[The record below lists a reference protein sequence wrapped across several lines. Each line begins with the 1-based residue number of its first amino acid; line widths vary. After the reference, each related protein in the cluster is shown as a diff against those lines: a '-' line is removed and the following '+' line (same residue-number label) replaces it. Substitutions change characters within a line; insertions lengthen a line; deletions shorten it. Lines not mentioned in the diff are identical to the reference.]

1 MKSSV
6 RVLTLACV
14 ALISALALAAKKPPE
29 EWDGLKLVKVKGI
42 DAAYVRPGADI
53 SGYTKV
59 IIDPIQVAFAKDS
72 NTGVQSRF
80 RRVGVLAVDRHLT
93 NPPEESARQSPLQAG
108 RREVLRLGEE
118 GHPPGHHH
126 GHEERVAERQVIAG
140 ENCGALTRHII
151 QPLRPRAPYRA
162 QERADGD
169 IFQETVE
176 HGPPPL
182 ARPSRVTA
190 RPQA

>member
-1 MKSSV
+1 MSSYMISSVIDRSTNRSPAIPSYRLKSSGRPNRTPGRGRKCGTSRPV
-6 RVLTLACV
+6 GWMMSVL
-14 ALISALALAAKKPPE
+14 
-29 EWDGLKLVKVKGI
+29 
-42 DAAYVRPGADI
+42 
-53 SGYTKV
+53 
-59 IIDPIQVAFAKDS
+59 IIAQGMTGTRAS

-80 RRVGVLAVDRHLT
+80 GRVGVLAVDRHLT
-93 NPPEESARQSPLQAG
+93 NPPEEPARQPPLQAG
-108 RREVLRLGEE
+108 RREVLRLGEK

-182 ARPSRVTA
+182 ARPSRVTVL
-190 RPQA
+190 PQA